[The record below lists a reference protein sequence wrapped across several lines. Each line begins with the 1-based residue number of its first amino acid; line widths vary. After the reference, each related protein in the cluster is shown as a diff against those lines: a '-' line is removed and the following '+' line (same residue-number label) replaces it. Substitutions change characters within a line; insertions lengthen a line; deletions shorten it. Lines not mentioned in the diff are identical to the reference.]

1 MAKKFVL
8 EKAPF
13 VRRVDNGKITTNR
26 IMNDVV
32 IALIPLILFA
42 WIKNGLLPFI
52 SDEVEVSFFEML
64 YPLIFIICGGLFS
77 IILEG
82 IYFVLFRYYFPNK
95 YAENKVSWNLKT
107 IIKELRNSH
116 GVITG
121 LILAM
126 VLPINTPL
134 YVLLFGC
141 FIGNI
146 IFKMLY
152 GGFGHNIFNPAL
164 IAYAVIIIAFWGV
177 ISSSGGVNNALE
189 ITTGAS
195 PLINFKNADIISYDT
210 LIAPYGNIWS
220 FIFGFIP
227 GATGETCGFLIILA
241 FIYLLVRKA
250 ISWIVPVFYV
260 GTVFVISTIIMSI
273 NGYGF
278 WYPLFQIFSGGLL
291 FGAVFMATE
300 PVTTPRSPNGKAIY
314 GILLGLF
321 TLLFRFYGKLPGG
334 VGTSLLFV
342 GLFSIAIDRLAAKLR
357 MHRVNYRSLIGYLL
371 LLILFMLIS
380 AYIIVKAIEG

>member
-1 MAKKFVL
+1 MAKKFVF

-13 VRRVDNGKITTNR
+13 IRRTDNGKITTNR

-32 IALIPLILFA
+32 IALIPLMIFA
-42 WIKNGLLPFI
+42 WVKNGLLPFL
-52 SDEVEVSFFEML
+52 DKNANVTVYQML

-77 IILEG
+77 ILLEG
-82 IYFVLFRYYFPNK
+82 LYFIFFKYYFPNK
-95 YAENKVSWNLKT
+95 YVEKKVKWNLST

-126 VLPINTPL
+126 ILPINTPL

-146 IFKMLY
+146 VFKMLY
-152 GGFGHNIFNPAL
+152 GGFGYNIFNPAL

-177 ISSSGGVNNALE
+177 ISANGGVLNSLE

-195 PLINFKNADIISYDT
+195 PLINFKNVDVISYET
-210 LIAPYGNIWS
+210 VIAPYGSIWS
-220 FIFGFIP
+220 FILGFIP
-227 GATGETCGFLIILA
+227 GALGETCGLLIILA
-241 FIYLLVRKA
+241 FIYLLARKA
-250 ISWIVPVFYV
+250 ITWIVPVFYV
-260 GTVFVISTIIMSI
+260 GTVFVISLIIMFI
-273 NGYGF
+273 NGYGI

-314 GILLGLF
+314 GISLGLF
-321 TLLFRFYGKLPGG
+321 TLLFRLFGSLPGG
-334 VGTSLLFV
+334 VGTSMLIV
-342 GLFSIAIDRLAAKLR
+342 GLFSTSIDRFSAKLR
-357 MHRVNYRSLIGYLL
+357 MHRVNYRGTLGYLC
-371 LLILFMLIS
+371 LLIVFVLIS
-380 AYIIVKAIEG
+380 AFIIIKAIEG

>member
-1 MAKKFVL
+1 MSKKFVF

-13 VRRVDNGKITTNR
+13 IRRTDNGKITTNR

-32 IALIPLILFA
+32 IALIPLMIFA
-42 WIKNGLLPFI
+42 WVKNGLLPFL
-52 SDEVEVSFFEML
+52 DKNANVTVYQML

-77 IILEG
+77 ILLEG
-82 IYFVLFRYYFPNK
+82 LYFIFFKYYFPNK
-95 YAENKVSWNLKT
+95 YVEKKVKWNLST
-107 IIKELRNSH
+107 IIKELKNSH

-126 VLPINTPL
+126 ILPINTPL

-146 IFKMLY
+146 VFKMLY
-152 GGFGHNIFNPAL
+152 GGFGYNIFNPAL

-177 ISSSGGVNNALE
+177 ISANGGVLNSLE

-195 PLINFKNADIISYDT
+195 PLINFKNVDVISYET
-210 LIAPYGNIWS
+210 VIAPYGSIWS
-220 FIFGFIP
+220 FILGFIP
-227 GATGETCGFLIILA
+227 GALGETCGLLIILA
-241 FIYLLVRKA
+241 FIYLLARKA
-250 ISWIVPVFYV
+250 ITWIVPVFYV
-260 GTVFVISTIIMSI
+260 GTVFVISLIIMFI
-273 NGYGF
+273 NGYGI

-321 TLLFRFYGKLPGG
+321 TLLFRLFGSLPGG
-334 VGTSLLFV
+334 VGTSMLIV
-342 GLFSIAIDRLAAKLR
+342 GLFSTSIDRFSAKLR
-357 MHRVNYRSLIGYLL
+357 MHRVNYRGTLGYLC
-371 LLILFMLIS
+371 LLIVFVLIS
-380 AYIIVKAIEG
+380 AFIIIKAIEG